1 MEEEPFE
8 SPSTVA
14 KRIRSISV
22 ALEIASAAL
31 LQKNTNYEIERKE
44 EKKSFKREREREN
57 STFFGFVII

>member
-1 MEEEPFE
+1 
-8 SPSTVA
+8 VA

>member
-1 MEEEPFE
+1 VEEEPFE